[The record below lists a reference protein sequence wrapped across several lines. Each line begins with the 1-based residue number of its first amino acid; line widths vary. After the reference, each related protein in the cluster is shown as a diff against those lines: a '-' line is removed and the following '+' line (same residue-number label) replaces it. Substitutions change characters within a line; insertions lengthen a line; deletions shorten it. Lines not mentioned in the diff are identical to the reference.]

1 MNCLRPNCERQA
13 SDWQTKPPGASC
25 PNESPRSHNCSQPAL
40 EARAAEA
47 LAEFRHQSRREAL
60 RHGRE
65 VDLSLSIQES
75 AMADLVSELTERAKA
90 LPPEERA
97 RLAEELLATLDPG
110 DDDVEVAWEAEIRK
124 RVAEVENGTVQLVP
138 ADEAFARVRQALRR

>member
-1 MNCLRPNCERQA
+1 
-13 SDWQTKPPGASC
+13 
-25 PNESPRSHNCSQPAL
+25 
-40 EARAAEA
+40 
-47 LAEFRHQSRREAL
+47 
-60 RHGRE
+60 
-65 VDLSLSIQES
+65 
-75 AMADLVSELTERAKA
+75 MADLVSELTERAKA

-110 DDDVEVAWEAEIRK
+110 DDDVEVAWDAEIRK